1 MHLCDEI
8 KKGTG
13 ITEVGEFRGKL
24 TSCSMARVT
33 SEGET
38 LGKQVMKIS
47 HFQDY

>member
-24 TSCSMARVT
+24 TSCSMAESPQKV
-33 SEGET
+33 
-38 LGKQVMKIS
+38 KP
-47 HFQDY
+47 